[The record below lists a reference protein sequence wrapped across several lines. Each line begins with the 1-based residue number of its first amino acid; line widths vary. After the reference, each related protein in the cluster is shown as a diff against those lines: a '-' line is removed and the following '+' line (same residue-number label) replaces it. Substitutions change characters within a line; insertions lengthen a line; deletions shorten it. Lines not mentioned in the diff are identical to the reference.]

1 MTWVSRRCVSW
12 QARSFDRVGVIRRSL
27 PGRSGTVWY
36 VVADTAALVVFVLIG
51 IRGHRAGTVEGFLR
65 NAVPLLGVWFLVAW
79 LAHTYRRPGWRS
91 LLRNWIV
98 AVPVGLLVRTLI
110 VGSPNGGKLLVFIA
124 VGLAFTLLFL
134 VLGRLLARLLSRA
147 R

>member
-1 MTWVSRRCVSW
+1 MRRLLP
-12 QARSFDRVGVIRRSL
+12 VGRR
-27 PGRSGTVWY
+27 TVWY
-36 VVADTAALVVFVLIG
+36 VLADAAALVVFVLVG
-51 IRGHRAGTVEGFLR
+51 ISGHRASTLEGFLR

-79 LAHTYRRPGWRS
+79 LAHTYRRPGWRT

-98 AVPVGLLVRTLI
+98 AVPIGLLIRTLI
-110 VGSPNGGKLLVFIA
+110 VGSPEGARILVFIA
-124 VGLAFTLLFL
+124 VGLAFTLVFL

>member
-1 MTWVSRRCVSW
+1 MTCVSLRCVNW
-12 QARSFDRVGVIRRSL
+12 RARSSDRVGVMRRLL
-27 PGRSGTVWY
+27 PGRSGTAWY
-36 VVADTAALVVFVLIG
+36 VLADAAALIVFVLIG
-51 IRGHRAGTVEGFLR
+51 IRGHRAGTVEGFIR
-65 NAVPLLGVWFLVAW
+65 NAVPLLGAWFLVAW
-79 LAHTYRRPGWRS
+79 LAHTYRRPGSRS

-98 AVPVGLLVRTLI
+98 AVPVGLLVRTMI
-110 VGSPNGGKLLVFIA
+110 VGSPKGGKILVFIG

>member
-1 MTWVSRRCVSW
+1 MRGMRRL
-12 QARSFDRVGVIRRSL
+12 L
-27 PGRSGTVWY
+27 PGRRGTVWY
-36 VVADTAALVVFVLIG
+36 VLADAVALVAFVVIG
-51 IRGHRAGTVEGFLR
+51 IRGHRASTVEGFLR

-98 AVPVGLLVRTLI
+98 AVPIGLLVRTLI
-110 VGSPNGGKLLVFIA
+110 VGSPKSGKILVFIA
-124 VGLAFTLLFL
+124 VGLAFTLLLL

>member
-1 MTWVSRRCVSW
+1 MTCVSPRCVNW
-12 QARSFDRVGVIRRSL
+12 RARSCDRVHVIRRLL

-36 VVADTAALVVFVLIG
+36 VLADAAALIVFVLIG

-65 NAVPLLGVWFLVAW
+65 NAVPLLGVWFLIAR

-98 AVPVGLLVRTLI
+98 AVPIGLLVRTLI
-110 VGSPNGGKLLVFIA
+110 VGSPKGGKILVFIA
-124 VGLAFTLLFL
+124 VGLAFTLLLL

>member
-1 MTWVSRRCVSW
+1 MRM
-12 QARSFDRVGVIRRSL
+12 QL
-27 PGRSGTVWY
+27 PGRRGTVWY
-36 VVADTAALVVFVLIG
+36 MVADALALVVFVLIG
-51 IRGHRAGTVEGFLR
+51 IRGHHAGTVEGFLR
-65 NAVPLLGVWFLVAW
+65 NAVPVLGVWFLVAW

-98 AVPVGLLVRTLI
+98 AVPIGLLVRTLS
-110 VGSPNGGKLLVFIA
+110 VGSPKGGKILVFIA

-134 VLGRLLARLLSRA
+134 VLGRLLARIVSRS

>member
-1 MTWVSRRCVSW
+1 MRRL
-12 QARSFDRVGVIRRSL
+12 L

-36 VVADTAALVVFVLIG
+36 ALADAAALIVFVLIG
-51 IRGHRAGTVEGFLR
+51 IGGHRAGTVEGFLR

-79 LAHTYRRPGWRS
+79 LAHTYQRPGWRS

-98 AVPVGLLVRTLI
+98 AVPIGLLVRTLI
-110 VGSPNGGKLLVFIA
+110 VGSPKGGKILVFIA
-124 VGLAFTLLFL
+124 VGLAFTLLL
-134 VLGRLLARLLSRA
+134 LALGRLLARLLSRA

>member
-1 MTWVSRRCVSW
+1 MRNL
-12 QARSFDRVGVIRRSL
+12 L
-27 PGRSGTVWY
+27 PGRRGTVWY
-36 VVADTAALVVFVLIG
+36 VIADAAALIVFVLLG
-51 IRGHRAGTVEGFLR
+51 LRGHRVSTLEGFLR

-98 AVPVGLLVRTLI
+98 AVPIGLLVRTLI
-110 VGSPNGGKLLVFIA
+110 VGSPRGGKILVFIA
-124 VGLAFTLLFL
+124 VGLAFTALFL
-134 VLGRLLARLLSRA
+134 VLGRLLARILSRS

>member
-1 MTWVSRRCVSW
+1 MLLGRR
-12 QARSFDRVGVIRRSL
+12 
-27 PGRSGTVWY
+27 GTVWY
-36 VVADTAALVVFVLIG
+36 VLADAAALIVFVLLG
-51 IRGHRAGTVEGFLR
+51 LRGHHASTVEGFLR

-98 AVPVGLLVRTLI
+98 AVPIGLLVRTLI
-110 VGSPNGGKLLVFIA
+110 VGSPRGGKILVFIA
-124 VGLAFTLLFL
+124 VGLAFTALFL
-134 VLGRLLARLLSRA
+134 VLGRLLARILSRA